1 MWRGSGGLRV
11 LGNKERFED
20 LKELGQEIEFKYFNK
35 NGLLYL

>member
-20 LKELGQEIEFKYFNK
+20 LKELGQEIEFKYFDK
-35 NGLLYL
+35 NG